1 MTDFVPRRAVIDA
14 AQRKREEDAVTL
26 LKRIRKF
33 SVAQDSGARAAI
45 YIFSRINFAIARGG
59 IVGRGLSPVKLRGML
74 KKKKK
79 QDGEEDDVESTNFCL
94 GSQDS
99 EMNDS
104 GECIENYKDV
114 DVVSVLPERQTLAT
128 SDKEYDSVIDKVSS
142 LPFEFQKT
150 ERAPHRKPTAP
161 FSKQAPSKWDDA
173 QKWIA
178 SPTSSRVKTEQ
189 PVKKNSYGNR
199 QPITKVVV
207 EVPDQRLVPYEEPD
221 TKQIDS
227 SHLKD
232 EKRQYVNWESEYG
245 SSTMVDSHSKSILMI
260 GDSCNSEISLS
271 RHDSSP
277 SIQNTTFVPPPSE
290 ARSVSMRDM
299 GTEMTPIAS
308 QEPSRT
314 GTPVRATTPSR
325 SPSTSRSATPERTG
339 PVSSSTR
346 QMESAL
352 GNQLG
357 KKNIASWASKE
368 DEDKDVPSSG
378 KDERTGK
385 SASEM
390 HATAWEHAEK
400 AKYMAR
406 FKREEIKIEAWE
418 NHQKAKTEAEMRR
431 IEVEVERMR
440 GGAHDRLMNK
450 LAAARLKAEEK
461 RAAAEAKRNREAA
474 RAEEQAAYIRKT
486 GRVPSSFSCYCWCF

>member
-1 MTDFVPRRAVIDA
+1 MDYKKI
-14 AQRKREEDAVTL
+14 
-26 LKRIRKF
+26 
-33 SVAQDSGARAAI
+33 
-45 YIFSRINFAIARGG
+45 INQNKNKNPPKG
-59 IVGRGLSPVKLRGML
+59 IVGGGLSPVKLRGML

-79 QDGEEDDVESTNFCL
+79 QEGEEDEVESTNFCL

-232 EKRQYVNWESEYG
+232 EKGQYVNWESEYG

-339 PVSSSTR
+339 PVSSSTQR
-346 QMESAL
+346 MESGNNKLLSEKELQIKTRREIKAL

-357 KKNIASWASKE
+357 KKNIAAWASKE
-368 DEDKDVPSSG
+368 DEDKDVSSSG

-385 SASEM
+385 SAIEM
-390 HATAWEHAEK
+390 RAAAWEDAEK